1 MSAGAGA
8 RRLRAPPFIQPP
20 GQVRATI
27 GPWLRQPGGT
37 SVKAVSRC
45 KVALSVVCTAIAALA
60 GGANAPDAI
69 ELDEVNVT
77 GVRERERRADPA
89 RPVVSAYEISVQ
101 QDDPVAFQ
109 IEPWAFRQPELLF
122 RRSSV
127 ARQGNGLPPNS
138 SLSADRLVV
147 PWSVV
152 PNSLPVLNIVKLRFT
167 LASNVAEADG
177 LPASIPFGPHSSLV
191 NLDYVLLRV
200 TVPDTNYRPR
210 FVTAGETTISLP
222 FAIHPQTRRCERD
235 LLLVDEGSTN
245 PLRLILITDSNA
257 ECLRAEKRREG
268 DLIFADSVP
277 EPLRQ
282 AVRETYEP
290 IAARLANRL
299 GSEPGQVFVAWLP
312 DSPHRG
318 YRFEQSWN
326 RNNLLLF
333 NGAAW
338 QQGADPAQRESLR
351 ADFVEEQIRRRI
363 RQTDVPGAFTESAV
377 RYLVRSLTAE
387 RSGDMGVWLAQA
399 LPVWI
404 EGCAGDLENKAIAA
418 AHGDVSSIA
427 CGLVLQFVYDAVARA
442 RSAGRTSLSDTW
454 RSLLGASYRRNESGV
469 KPLEFLASSRQ
480 AQGIAQGLLDG
491 SMDWSRFA
499 AQMEDLGVQ
508 LLIEP
513 GARRPAVTVVSL
525 MHFDL

>member
-1 MSAGAGA
+1 MG
-8 RRLRAPPFIQPP
+8 
-20 GQVRATI
+20 
-27 GPWLRQPGGT
+27 
-37 SVKAVSRC
+37 
-45 KVALSVVCTAIAALA
+45 IAALA

-69 ELDEVNVT
+69 ELDGVDVT
-77 GVRERERRADPA
+77 GVRERQRKGDPA
-89 RPVVSAYEISVQ
+89 RPVVSSYEISVQ

-109 IEPWAFRQPELLF
+109 IEPWALRQPELLF

-152 PNSLPVLNIVKLRFT
+152 PNSLPVLDIVKLRFT
-167 LASNVAEADG
+167 LASNVGEADG

-200 TVPDTNYRPR
+200 TVPKTNVRPR
-210 FVTAGETTISLP
+210 FATAGETTISLP

-245 PLRLILITDSNA
+245 PLRLMLITDSIA
-257 ECLRAEKRREG
+257 ECLRVERRREG
-268 DLIFADSVP
+268 DLIFADDVP
-277 EPLRQ
+277 EPLRM

-290 IAARLANRL
+290 VAARFAKRL
-299 GSEPGQVFVAWLP
+299 GSEPGQVFVAWWP
-312 DSPHRG
+312 DSPDRG

-326 RNNLLLF
+326 RNSLLLF

-338 QQGADPAQRESLR
+338 QEGADPAQRESLR

-363 RQTDVPGAFTESAV
+363 RQTDVPGEFTESAA
-377 RYLVRSLTAE
+377 RYLLWLYTAE
-387 RSGDMGVWLAQA
+387 QSGDVDAWLANT
-399 LPVWI
+399 LPAWI
-404 EGCAGDLENKAIAA
+404 ASCAGDLQNEARVAA
-418 AHGDVSSIA
+418 ASGGVSSIA

-442 RSAGRTSLSDTW
+442 DSAGRASLYDTW
-454 RSLLGASYRRNESGV
+454 RNLLGQSYRRNESGV
-469 KPLEFLASSRQ
+469 KPLAFLASSRQ
-480 AQGIAQGLLDG
+480 AQGIARGLLDG

-499 AQMEDLGVQ
+499 AQMENLGVQ
-508 LLIEP
+508 LRLEL
-513 GARRPAVTVVSL
+513 GATRPAVAVVSL
-525 MHFDL
+525 THFGP